1 MKENSA
7 FQEVKESLFS
17 TEGISLQEL
26 EERKEMLRI
35 LEFDVN
41 AGEYNWF
48 PDC

>member
-1 MKENSA
+1 MEKINVNEKTQEN
-7 FQEVKESLFS
+7 FS

-26 EERKEMLRI
+26 EQRKEMLRI

-41 AGEYNWF
+41 RGEYHWF